1 MITSLQSLLKTKE
14 LITNKIDLNEKLL
27 MTIQELKQDEKTI
40 QEECKSYTIIINLL
54 DREIRKKRI
63 KKGKKKNDISK

>member
-1 MITSLQSLLKTKE
+1 MITSLQRLIKTKE

-27 MTIQELKQDEKTI
+27 LTIQELKQDEKTI

-54 DREIRKKRI
+54 DKEIRKKRI
-63 KKGKKKNDISK
+63 KKGKRKNDISK

>member
-1 MITSLQSLLKTKE
+1 MITSLESLLKTKE

-54 DREIRKKRI
+54 DKEIRKKRI
-63 KKGKKKNDISK
+63 KKGKRKNDISK